1 MTTPPKTLRY
11 CRKCGAKTEH
21 ISSGLFRVN
30 ANQKNLDV
38 WLIYRCSKCN
48 NTWNSTIF
56 SRVNRRGISEKLLEK
71 FQNNDEHL
79 ALQYAMDIDILK
91 RNGTE
96 VGMPEYEII
105 GSDVVWEVKTRLEI
119 QSDYPAKVKL
129 IKILRE
135 KLKLSHQVFNK
146 MLDHGSIWLDDGSDI
161 RKAKLQQ
168 DYVVWIDITAPDS
181 GIK

>member
-1 MTTPPKTLRY
+1 M
-11 CRKCGAKTEH
+11 
-21 ISSGLFRVN
+21 
-30 ANQKNLDV
+30 
-38 WLIYRCSKCN
+38 
-48 NTWNSTIF
+48 
-56 SRVNRRGISEKLLEK
+56 LLEK

-96 VGMPEYEII
+96 VGIPEYEII

-135 KLKLSHQVFNK
+135 KLKLSQQAFNK